1 MKADKRNPLQ
11 QIRSNIGSNLL
22 YLCIFVITSTLLGQ
36 ALFAGPLLPWRD
48 LPDHLALISLL
59 DHARVAGSVAA
70 DHYQLQW
77 MPVPYWLF
85 YGSVWLLA
93 CLMSW
98 TQATQ
103 VVALLGMLATP
114 LALGHL
120 LKTVGRDPRWGL
132 LVMPLFF
139 NHNLMYGWV
148 SYCLGIPVLFV
159 TIAETIRRLE
169 HQTGWIKLAM
179 ERLPMPI
186 VMGMVAGVFV
196 EFGLDWIRAFET
208 DFFLVAAMTAVFFAL
223 AAIPNAQQFMPPMIG
238 VLVIGI
244 LVLFLQ
250 DSAVTTQPYD
260 GPVLAAP
267 RLFLPEFSLAATLE
281 LVLPLT
287 ITVIATQNA
296 QGIIILRS
304 AGHSPPVN
312 SLTAMC
318 GAGSLVAALFGC
330 VSTCLT
336 GPSNALLVSSGAKE
350 RQWIGGVILGVIAIL
365 FGAFAPAVTNLLIA
379 TPTAFLS
386 TLAGLALLRTL
397 QSAFKISFGE
407 GFTSG
412 ALVAFLVT
420 FAGLPILNIGSPFW
434 GLVFGVITSLLI
446 ERQSFLKL

>member
-1 MKADKRNPLQ
+1 MGFLKQLPL
-11 QIRSNIGSNLL
+11 NEGAN
-22 YLCIFVITSTLLGQ
+22 
-36 ALFAGPLLPWRD
+36 AL
-48 LPDHLALISLL
+48 
-59 DHARVAGSVAA
+59 
-70 DHYQLQW
+70 
-77 MPVPYWLF
+77 
-85 YGSVWLLA
+85 
-93 CLMSW
+93 
-98 TQATQ
+98 
-103 VVALLGMLATP
+103 VALLFAASAPVVIILSAGSRGGLDEVALASWIFAAFAINGAITIGMSLAYRQP
-114 LALGHL
+114 LAFFWTIPGTVLIGAGLQTLTISEVIGAYLLTGLMLLTLGL
-120 LKTVGRDPRWGL
+120 
-132 LVMPLFF
+132 
-139 NHNLMYGWV
+139 
-148 SYCLGIPVLFV
+148 
-159 TIAETIRRLE
+159 
-169 HQTGWIKLAM
+169 TGWIKLVM

-208 DFFLVAAMTAVFFAL
+208 DFFLVAAMTAVFFTL
-223 AAIPNAQQFMPPMIG
+223 AAIPNSQKFMPPMIG

-244 LVLFLQ
+244 VVLFLQ
-250 DSAVTTQPYD
+250 GSAVATEPYD

-336 GPSNALLVSSGAKE
+336 GPSNALLVSSGANE
-350 RQWIGGVILGVIAIL
+350 RQWIGGVIIGVMAIL
-365 FGAFAPAVTNLLIA
+365 FGTFAPAVTNLLIA
-379 TPTAFLS
+379 TPAAFLS
-386 TLAGLALLRTL
+386 TLAGLALLQTL
-397 QSAFKISFGE
+397 QSAFQITFGE
-407 GFTSG
+407 CFTSG

-434 GLVFGVITSLLI
+434 GLVFGIITSLLI

>member
-1 MKADKRNPLQ
+1 MGFLKQFPL
-11 QIRSNIGSNLL
+11 NEVAN
-22 YLCIFVITSTLLGQ
+22 
-36 ALFAGPLLPWRD
+36 AL
-48 LPDHLALISLL
+48 
-59 DHARVAGSVAA
+59 
-70 DHYQLQW
+70 
-77 MPVPYWLF
+77 
-85 YGSVWLLA
+85 
-93 CLMSW
+93 
-98 TQATQ
+98 
-103 VVALLGMLATP
+103 VALLFAASAPVAIILSAGSRGGLDEVALASWIFAAFAVNGAITIGMSLAYRQP
-114 LALGHL
+114 LAFFWTIPGTVLVGAGLQTLTISEVIGAYLLTGLMLLTLGL
-120 LKTVGRDPRWGL
+120 
-132 LVMPLFF
+132 
-139 NHNLMYGWV
+139 
-148 SYCLGIPVLFV
+148 
-159 TIAETIRRLE
+159 
-169 HQTGWIKLAM
+169 TGWIKLAM

-397 QSAFKISFGE
+397 QSAFQTSFGE
-407 GFTSG
+407 AFTSG

>member
-1 MKADKRNPLQ
+1 MGFLKQFPL
-11 QIRSNIGSNLL
+11 NEVAN
-22 YLCIFVITSTLLGQ
+22 
-36 ALFAGPLLPWRD
+36 AL
-48 LPDHLALISLL
+48 
-59 DHARVAGSVAA
+59 
-70 DHYQLQW
+70 
-77 MPVPYWLF
+77 
-85 YGSVWLLA
+85 
-93 CLMSW
+93 
-98 TQATQ
+98 
-103 VVALLGMLATP
+103 VALLFAASAPVAIILSAGSRGGLDEVALASWIFAAFAVNGAITIGMSLAYRQP
-114 LALGHL
+114 LAFFWTIPGTVLVGAGLQTLTISELIGAYLLTGLMLLTLGL
-120 LKTVGRDPRWGL
+120 
-132 LVMPLFF
+132 
-139 NHNLMYGWV
+139 
-148 SYCLGIPVLFV
+148 
-159 TIAETIRRLE
+159 
-169 HQTGWIKLAM
+169 TGWIKLAM

-397 QSAFKISFGE
+397 QSAFQTSFGE

>member
-1 MKADKRNPLQ
+1 MGFLKQFPL
-11 QIRSNIGSNLL
+11 NEVAN
-22 YLCIFVITSTLLGQ
+22 
-36 ALFAGPLLPWRD
+36 AL
-48 LPDHLALISLL
+48 
-59 DHARVAGSVAA
+59 
-70 DHYQLQW
+70 
-77 MPVPYWLF
+77 
-85 YGSVWLLA
+85 
-93 CLMSW
+93 
-98 TQATQ
+98 
-103 VVALLGMLATP
+103 VALLFAASAPVAIILSAGSRGGLDEVALASWIFAAFAVNGAITIGMSLAYRQP
-114 LALGHL
+114 LAFFWTIPGTVLVGAGLQTLTISEVIGAYLLTGLMLLTLGL
-120 LKTVGRDPRWGL
+120 
-132 LVMPLFF
+132 
-139 NHNLMYGWV
+139 
-148 SYCLGIPVLFV
+148 
-159 TIAETIRRLE
+159 
-169 HQTGWIKLAM
+169 TGWIKLAM

-397 QSAFKISFGE
+397 QSAFQTSFGE

>member
-1 MKADKRNPLQ
+1 MGFLKQFPL
-11 QIRSNIGSNLL
+11 NEVAN
-22 YLCIFVITSTLLGQ
+22 
-36 ALFAGPLLPWRD
+36 AL
-48 LPDHLALISLL
+48 
-59 DHARVAGSVAA
+59 
-70 DHYQLQW
+70 
-77 MPVPYWLF
+77 
-85 YGSVWLLA
+85 
-93 CLMSW
+93 
-98 TQATQ
+98 
-103 VVALLGMLATP
+103 VALLFAASAPVAIILSAGSRGGLDEVALASWIFAAFAVNGAITIGMSLAYRQP
-114 LALGHL
+114 LAFFWTIPGTVLVGAGLQTLTISELIGAYLLTGLMLLTLGL
-120 LKTVGRDPRWGL
+120 
-132 LVMPLFF
+132 
-139 NHNLMYGWV
+139 
-148 SYCLGIPVLFV
+148 
-159 TIAETIRRLE
+159 
-169 HQTGWIKLAM
+169 TGWIKLAM

-223 AAIPNAQQFMPPMIG
+223 AAIPNAQKFMPPMIG

-250 DSAVTTQPYD
+250 GSAVATQSYD

-287 ITVIATQNA
+287 LTVIATQNA

-397 QSAFKISFGE
+397 QSAFQTSFGE

>member
-1 MKADKRNPLQ
+1 MGFLKQFPL
-11 QIRSNIGSNLL
+11 NEVAN
-22 YLCIFVITSTLLGQ
+22 
-36 ALFAGPLLPWRD
+36 AL
-48 LPDHLALISLL
+48 
-59 DHARVAGSVAA
+59 
-70 DHYQLQW
+70 
-77 MPVPYWLF
+77 
-85 YGSVWLLA
+85 
-93 CLMSW
+93 
-98 TQATQ
+98 
-103 VVALLGMLATP
+103 VALLFAASAPVAIILSAGSRGGLDEVALASWIFAAFAVNGAITIGMSLAYRQP
-114 LALGHL
+114 LAFFWTIPGTVLVGAGLQTLTISELIGAYLLTGLMLLTLGL
-120 LKTVGRDPRWGL
+120 
-132 LVMPLFF
+132 
-139 NHNLMYGWV
+139 
-148 SYCLGIPVLFV
+148 
-159 TIAETIRRLE
+159 
-169 HQTGWIKLAM
+169 TGWIKLAM

-223 AAIPNAQQFMPPMIG
+223 AAIPNAQKFMPPMIG

-397 QSAFKISFGE
+397 QSAFQTSFGE

>member
-1 MKADKRNPLQ
+1 MGFLKQFPL
-11 QIRSNIGSNLL
+11 NEVAN
-22 YLCIFVITSTLLGQ
+22 
-36 ALFAGPLLPWRD
+36 AL
-48 LPDHLALISLL
+48 
-59 DHARVAGSVAA
+59 
-70 DHYQLQW
+70 
-77 MPVPYWLF
+77 
-85 YGSVWLLA
+85 
-93 CLMSW
+93 
-98 TQATQ
+98 
-103 VVALLGMLATP
+103 VALLFAASAPVAIILSAGSRGGLDEVALASWIFAAFAVNGAITIGMSLAYRQP
-114 LALGHL
+114 LAFFWTIPGTVLVGAGLQTLTISELIGAYLLTGLMLLTLGL
-120 LKTVGRDPRWGL
+120 
-132 LVMPLFF
+132 
-139 NHNLMYGWV
+139 
-148 SYCLGIPVLFV
+148 
-159 TIAETIRRLE
+159 
-169 HQTGWIKLAM
+169 TGWIKLAM

-223 AAIPNAQQFMPPMIG
+223 AAIPNEQQFMPPMIG

-397 QSAFKISFGE
+397 QSAFQTSFGE

>member
-1 MKADKRNPLQ
+1 MGFLKQFPL
-11 QIRSNIGSNLL
+11 NEVAN
-22 YLCIFVITSTLLGQ
+22 
-36 ALFAGPLLPWRD
+36 AL
-48 LPDHLALISLL
+48 
-59 DHARVAGSVAA
+59 
-70 DHYQLQW
+70 
-77 MPVPYWLF
+77 
-85 YGSVWLLA
+85 
-93 CLMSW
+93 
-98 TQATQ
+98 
-103 VVALLGMLATP
+103 VALLFAASAPVAIILSAGSRGGLDEVALASWIFAAFAVNGAITIGMSLAYRQP
-114 LALGHL
+114 LAFFWTIPGTVLVGAGLQTLTISELIGAYLLTGLMLLTLGL
-120 LKTVGRDPRWGL
+120 
-132 LVMPLFF
+132 
-139 NHNLMYGWV
+139 
-148 SYCLGIPVLFV
+148 
-159 TIAETIRRLE
+159 
-169 HQTGWIKLAM
+169 TGWIKLAM

-223 AAIPNAQQFMPPMIG
+223 AAIPNAQKFMPPMIG

-244 LVLFLQ
+244 FVLFLQ
-250 DSAVTTQPYD
+250 GSAVATEPYD

-397 QSAFKISFGE
+397 QSAFQISFGE

>member
-1 MKADKRNPLQ
+1 MGFLKQFPL
-11 QIRSNIGSNLL
+11 NEVAN
-22 YLCIFVITSTLLGQ
+22 
-36 ALFAGPLLPWRD
+36 AL
-48 LPDHLALISLL
+48 
-59 DHARVAGSVAA
+59 
-70 DHYQLQW
+70 
-77 MPVPYWLF
+77 
-85 YGSVWLLA
+85 
-93 CLMSW
+93 
-98 TQATQ
+98 
-103 VVALLGMLATP
+103 VALLFAASAPVAIILSAGSRGGLDEVALASWIFAAFAVNGAITIGMSLAYRQP
-114 LALGHL
+114 LAFFWTIPGTVLVGAGLQTLTISELIGAYLLTGLMLLTLGL
-120 LKTVGRDPRWGL
+120 
-132 LVMPLFF
+132 
-139 NHNLMYGWV
+139 
-148 SYCLGIPVLFV
+148 
-159 TIAETIRRLE
+159 
-169 HQTGWIKLAM
+169 TGWIKLAM

-318 GAGSLVAALFGC
+318 GA
-330 VSTCLT
+330 CLLYT
-336 GPSNALLVSSGAKE
+336 SPSP
-350 RQWIGGVILGVIAIL
+350 RD
-365 FGAFAPAVTNLLIA
+365 
-379 TPTAFLS
+379 
-386 TLAGLALLRTL
+386 
-397 QSAFKISFGE
+397 
-407 GFTSG
+407 
-412 ALVAFLVT
+412 
-420 FAGLPILNIGSPFW
+420 
-434 GLVFGVITSLLI
+434 
-446 ERQSFLKL
+446 

>member
-1 MKADKRNPLQ
+1 MGFLKQFPL
-11 QIRSNIGSNLL
+11 NEVAN
-22 YLCIFVITSTLLGQ
+22 
-36 ALFAGPLLPWRD
+36 AL
-48 LPDHLALISLL
+48 
-59 DHARVAGSVAA
+59 
-70 DHYQLQW
+70 
-77 MPVPYWLF
+77 
-85 YGSVWLLA
+85 
-93 CLMSW
+93 
-98 TQATQ
+98 
-103 VVALLGMLATP
+103 VALLFAASAPVAIILSAGSRGGLDEVALASWIFAAFAVNGAITIGMSLAYRQP
-114 LALGHL
+114 LAFFWTIPGTVLVGAGLQTLTISELIGAYLLTGLMLLTLGL
-120 LKTVGRDPRWGL
+120 
-132 LVMPLFF
+132 
-139 NHNLMYGWV
+139 
-148 SYCLGIPVLFV
+148 
-159 TIAETIRRLE
+159 
-169 HQTGWIKLAM
+169 TGWIKLAM

-250 DSAVTTQPYD
+250 DSAVTTQLYD

-397 QSAFKISFGE
+397 QSAFQISFGE